1 MALIAPKKI
10 TGLQLRVDFIYDKK
24 HIETIFNVVLNP
36 VLHSVLNP
44 AFNLELARL
53 SRAKTSYFII
63 RRLNPMP
70 YTKTHKNK
78 TRERI
83 LDSSFRLFAIKGFEG
98 VTIDDLM
105 KNCGLTRGGFY
116 AHFTSKAELYSESL
130 KFRASNTKLADF
142 KPEGTSNKQWL
153 SLLLNKYLSLEH
165 VNGERSLSC
174 PLAFLAS
181 DINMQDKAIKTAY
194 ADVYYDMNT
203 AIMEYATSYT
213 DCDEQ
218 DILSVTAM
226 MIGAVAI
233 ARTLQNQD
241 SIENL
246 LAACRRE
253 AGVKLGGI

>member
-1 MALIAPKKI
+1 
-10 TGLQLRVDFIYDKK
+10 
-24 HIETIFNVVLNP
+24 
-36 VLHSVLNP
+36 
-44 AFNLELARL
+44 
-53 SRAKTSYFII
+53 
-63 RRLNPMP
+63 MP

-105 KNCGLTRGGFY
+105 NNCGLTRGGFY
-116 AHFTSKAELYSESL
+116 AHFTSKAELYREAL
-130 KFRASNTKLADF
+130 KFKASSTKLANP
-142 KPEGTSNKQWL
+142 KPEDTSNKQWL

-165 VNGERSLSC
+165 VKGERSLSC
-174 PLAFLAS
+174 PLAFLVT

-194 ADVYYDMNT
+194 SDVYYGMNT
-203 AIMEYATSYT
+203 AIMEYASSYT

-218 DILSVTAM
+218 DVLSVTAM
-226 MIGAVAI
+226 MIGTVAI

-241 SIENL
+241 SIESL
-246 LAACRRE
+246 LAASRRE

>member
-1 MALIAPKKI
+1 
-10 TGLQLRVDFIYDKK
+10 
-24 HIETIFNVVLNP
+24 
-36 VLHSVLNP
+36 
-44 AFNLELARL
+44 
-53 SRAKTSYFII
+53 
-63 RRLNPMP
+63 MP

-83 LDSSFRLFAIKGFEG
+83 LESSFRLFAIKGFKG

-105 KNCGLTRGGFY
+105 NNCGLTRGAFY
-116 AHFTSKAELYSESL
+116 AHFTSKAELYREAL
-130 KFRASNTKLADF
+130 KFRASSAKLAGL

-165 VNGERSLSC
+165 VKGERSLSC
-174 PLAFLAS
+174 PLAFLAT
-181 DINMQDKAIKTAY
+181 DINMQNEAIKTAY
-194 ADVYYDMNT
+194 ADTYHGMNT
-203 AIMEYATSYT
+203 AIMEYASSYT

-241 SIENL
+241 SIESL
-246 LAACRRE
+246 LGACRRE

>member
-1 MALIAPKKI
+1 
-10 TGLQLRVDFIYDKK
+10 
-24 HIETIFNVVLNP
+24 
-36 VLHSVLNP
+36 
-44 AFNLELARL
+44 
-53 SRAKTSYFII
+53 
-63 RRLNPMP
+63 MP

-78 TRERI
+78 IRERI
-83 LDSSFRLFAIKGFEG
+83 LESSFRLFAIKGFKG

-105 KNCGLTRGGFY
+105 NNCGLTRGAFY
-116 AHFTSKAELYSESL
+116 AHFTSKAELYREAL
-130 KFRASNTKLADF
+130 KFRASSTKLAGL

-153 SLLLNKYLSLEH
+153 SSLLNKYLSLEH
-165 VNGERSLSC
+165 VKGERSLSC
-174 PLAFLAS
+174 PLAFLAT
-181 DINMQDKAIKTAY
+181 DINMQNEAIKTAY
-194 ADVYYDMNT
+194 ADTYHGMNT
-203 AIMEYATSYT
+203 AIMEYASSYT

-241 SIENL
+241 SIESL

>member
-1 MALIAPKKI
+1 MIKNIFKI
-10 TGLQLRVDFIYDKK
+10 IKK
-24 HIETIFNVVLNP
+24 H
-36 VLHSVLNP
+36 
-44 AFNLELARL
+44 
-53 SRAKTSYFII
+53 
-63 RRLNPMP
+63 NPMP

-78 TRERI
+78 TREKI
-83 LDSSFRLFAIKGFEG
+83 LDHSFKLFAIKGFEG

-116 AHFTSKAELYSESL
+116 AHFTSKAELYREAL
-130 KFRASNTKLADF
+130 KFRASKTKLASQ

-153 SLLLNKYLSLEH
+153 SLLLNTYLSLEH
-165 VNGERSLSC
+165 VRGELSLSC
-174 PLAFLAS
+174 PLAFLAT
-181 DINMQDKAIKTAY
+181 DINMQEKAIKTAY
-194 ADVYYDMNT
+194 ADVYDGMNAT
-203 AIMEYATSYT
+203 IMACARSYS

-218 DILSVTAM
+218 DILSATAM